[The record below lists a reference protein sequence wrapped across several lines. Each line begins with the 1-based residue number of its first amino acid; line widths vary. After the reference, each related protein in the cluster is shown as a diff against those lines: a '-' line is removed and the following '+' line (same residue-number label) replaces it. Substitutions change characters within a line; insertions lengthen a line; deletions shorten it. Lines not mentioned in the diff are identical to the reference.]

1 MARIE
6 SIPRFVYHLGFW
18 VLIIL
23 LLAYHGSLLGSS
35 FKDNLINMLSLMPVQ
50 MLAAYSL
57 IYFLIPR
64 LLYNRRWLLFLLI
77 LAVIA
82 YGLSALARLA
92 VIHIAEPLINFESY
106 DESIW
111 EVVTDAGYLIK
122 VYMVSVYLPAVLLF
136 LLKIMKER
144 FQQENKL
151 ISLER
156 EKSMAELNFLKA
168 QMNPHFLF
176 NTLNNIYALAKSGS
190 QQTADMVMK
199 LSEILDYTIY
209 ECNQRRV
216 PIIKEWELIESY
228 ADLQTLRYKDS
239 LMILLDQE
247 IDDTEVEIAPL
258 LLISLVENAFKYV
271 MTTKDS
277 EPLIRINLKLTDKAL
292 YFEVFNTK
300 SKVLSSRDSGGKG
313 IGIKNLKRQLSLQ
326 YPDRHK
332 MIIEDQKDS
341 YRVELRIDL

>member
-209 ECNQRRV
+209 ECNQPRV